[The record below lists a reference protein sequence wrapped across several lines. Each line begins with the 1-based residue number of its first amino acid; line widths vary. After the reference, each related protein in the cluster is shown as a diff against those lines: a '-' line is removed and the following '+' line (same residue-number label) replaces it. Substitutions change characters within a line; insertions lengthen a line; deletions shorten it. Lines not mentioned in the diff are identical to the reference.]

1 MASWYFG
8 TGDNGDGDYGPFLGL
23 PPGLGGAMARTAS
36 VRREGAGG
44 SGLRKE
50 EGAPR
55 KGEESFL
62 VGAWE
67 ARPWRDKEVVA
78 MAVFIA
84 TRWREREISG
94 TGKEEHRRTV
104 VRFAA
109 TCYLIRSPLSAFVR
123 DCDVIPS
130 SLHESVLHVVSFASE
145 DVSEF
150 FFRNFIGYVLSPKS
164 DVFYCLQICTTQVRI
179 SLIQRSQGQYR
190 RRYNIQ
196 TIVSQKQMFQK
207 RTYIPA

>member
-1 MASWYFG
+1 MPSWYFG
-8 TGDNGDGDYGPFLGL
+8 TGDDGDGAYGPFLGL

-36 VRREGAGG
+36 VRRDGAGA

-84 TRWREREISG
+84 TSWRER
-94 TGKEEHRRTV
+94 
-104 VRFAA
+104 
-109 TCYLIRSPLSAFVR
+109 
-123 DCDVIPS
+123 
-130 SLHESVLHVVSFASE
+130 
-145 DVSEF
+145 
-150 FFRNFIGYVLSPKS
+150 
-164 DVFYCLQICTTQVRI
+164 
-179 SLIQRSQGQYR
+179 
-190 RRYNIQ
+190 
-196 TIVSQKQMFQK
+196 
-207 RTYIPA
+207 